1 MYRVLIV
8 DDELIICKGL
18 EMMVDWKACGFT
30 EIDIA
35 HNGEEALALI
45 EKNPP
50 QLMVTDIRMPRM
62 DGIQLVKAVRERGLE
77 THILVLSGY
86 DDFEYVRTMAVEGIE
101 NYLLKPVNEE
111 EINLNVRNIVHKMLG
126 ERERKQRAQRDYDLI
141 RENVINRWMYGA
153 IGDKE
158 LQERAEFLG
167 LSLRADSYQPFL
179 LKGLGDEI
187 DQDSELKNRIY
198 EVCSS
203 VLSEEYGCYYCQNH
217 SGETIAVWT
226 SPNDIADAI
235 GSCIRAVQ
243 ERLNVW
249 LYALIGDRTED
260 YWKVAGHFRDAVKNG
275 VFREEIR
282 EAPDLTG
289 GDQDLS
295 PFTVRMAQ
303 YALEHYQEEL
313 SLKTLAAHFKGNAAY
328 MGQSFKKDTGKAFS
342 DYLKEIR
349 IKKAKELLV
358 DKDYTA
364 KEISLKVGFQNDTYF
379 SATFK
384 KETGLSPAE
393 YRKEFLK

>member
-1 MYRVLIV
+1 
-8 DDELIICKGL
+8 
-18 EMMVDWKACGFT
+18 
-30 EIDIA
+30 
-35 HNGEEALALI
+35 
-45 EKNPP
+45 
-50 QLMVTDIRMPRM
+50 
-62 DGIQLVKAVRERGLE
+62 
-77 THILVLSGY
+77 
-86 DDFEYVRTMAVEGIE
+86 
-101 NYLLKPVNEE
+101 
-111 EINLNVRNIVHKMLG
+111 MLG

-179 LKGLGDEI
+179 LKGLGDDI
-187 DQDSELKNRIY
+187 DRDSELKNRIY
-198 EVCSS
+198 EVCAS
-203 VLSEEYGCYYCQNH
+203 VLSEEFGCYYCQNH

-226 SPNDIADAI
+226 SPNELADAAEA
-235 GSCIRAVQ
+235 CICEVQ
-243 ERLNVW
+243 ERLGVR

-260 YWKVAGHFRDAVKNG
+260 YWKVPNRFREAVKNG
-275 VFREEIR
+275 VFRDAIR
-282 EAPDLTG
+282 EAADLSEGDPDRNM
-289 GDQDLS
+289 S

-303 YALEHYQEEL
+303 YALEHYREEL

-349 IKKAKELLV
+349 IKKAKELLL

-364 KEISLKVGFQNDTYF
+364 KEIGLKVGFQNDTYF